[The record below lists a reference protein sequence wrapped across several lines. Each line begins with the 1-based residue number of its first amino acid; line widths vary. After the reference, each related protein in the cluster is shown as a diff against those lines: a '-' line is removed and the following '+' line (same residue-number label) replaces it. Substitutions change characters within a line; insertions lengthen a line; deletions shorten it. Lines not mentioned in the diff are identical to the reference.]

1 MIGID
6 TKIEEIVKTDNKMMD
21 FFNKEKIDYCCNGY
35 KTIEEV
41 AKEKSLDANELL
53 DLIKK
58 NIDLSSDSK
67 KCQINL
73 DDFKNLDFDQMI
85 DSIIKDHHQ
94 KERDLLF
101 EIDPKLNKILLV
113 HYDNHGEELLKLHSL
128 FADLKKELEEH
139 FVKEEKVTFPL
150 MLANKNPSDEMIKK
164 VEDLEADHEKAG
176 YIIKEMINLTNWFK
190 VPDDGCNTYKYTF
203 NKLEVLVKDV
213 FTHIFKENSI
223 LFEKYSGS
231 EEK

>member
-1 MIGID
+1 
-6 TKIEEIVKTDNKMMD
+6 
-21 FFNKEKIDYCCNGY
+21 
-35 KTIEEV
+35 EEV

-58 NIDLSSDSK
+58 NIDLSSDIKES
-67 KCQINL
+67 QINL
-73 DDFKNLDFDQMI
+73 DDFKNLDLDQMI

-113 HYDNHGEELLKLHSL
+113 HYDKHGEELLKLHSL

-164 VEDLEADHEKAG
+164 VEDL
-176 YIIKEMINLTNWFK
+176 
-190 VPDDGCNTYKYTF
+190 
-203 NKLEVLVKDV
+203 
-213 FTHIFKENSI
+213 
-223 LFEKYSGS
+223 
-231 EEK
+231 